1 MHDYPMRWTA
11 FTAVIL
17 ALLNSGYHFQQGE
30 PVATMYFMAAA
41 VLLSV
46 ISDICVRRR
55 LI

>member
-11 FTAVIL
+11 FVAVIL

-41 VLLSV
+41 ILLCLV
-46 ISDICVRRR
+46 SDICARRR